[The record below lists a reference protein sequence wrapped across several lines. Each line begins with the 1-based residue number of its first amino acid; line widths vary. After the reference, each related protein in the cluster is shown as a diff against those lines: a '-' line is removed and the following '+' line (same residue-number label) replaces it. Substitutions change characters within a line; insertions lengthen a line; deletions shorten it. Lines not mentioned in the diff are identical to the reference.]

1 MRKNLFL
8 LLIAVMAAIH
18 VCAQE
23 VEIAT
28 LQNGDDVQ
36 LFFGHDAFIDAMDA
50 AESGGVITLSPGR
63 FNATDITK
71 PVTIYGS
78 GYETKADS
86 LSVAEGKA
94 LYPTIL
100 YGDLDISLDSLQ
112 QQTNHLYVEGIYF
125 SGYIYSNI
133 VVKKYLQNA
142 SFIKC
147 RFKNFHFSGKSQNC
161 YISQCRFENFGPGD
175 AISMNLSNSIIR
187 FIESN
192 TRNSSLLIANSL
204 LFSVNEVI
212 NDIFKNCIMV
222 GLNIDG
228 NLKGNCSLYNCMLAN
243 NKIGGY
249 VEIKQGNWIDEKYT
263 MTLFGADN
271 IAYNDTSMYE
281 LTEEAKKIYLGTD
294 GTQIGIYGGS
304 QPFSTKLTI
313 PRVVKRN
320 IAGKTEAGKLKVN
333 IEVESGDE
341 SF

>member
-50 AESGGVITLSPGR
+50 AESGGVITLSPGT

-94 LYPTIL
+94 LYPSIL
-100 YGDLDISLDSLQ
+100 NGKFRIALDSLEQ
-112 QQTNHLYVEGIYF
+112 EEENLYIEGIYF
-125 SGYIYSNI
+125 PNEIS
-133 VVKKYLQNA
+133 VPQYLKNA
-142 SFIKC
+142 TFIKC
-147 RFKNFHFSGKSQNC
+147 RFYELKFTVSKNCF
-161 YISQCRFENFGPGD
+161 ISQCRMIALEPNTP
-175 AISMNLSNSIIR
+175 ITMKCSNSIVGILR
-187 FIESN
+187 G
-192 TRNSSLLIANSL
+192 TTDKSSLLLQNSIIVNI
-204 LFSVNEVI
+204 SVKEIRAV
-212 NDIFKNCIMV
+212 FKNCIA
-222 GLNIDG
+222 LEKSIENF
-228 NLKGNCSLYNCMLAN
+228 NKNCSAYNSFFASEECLN
-243 NKIGGY
+243 SVIT
-249 VEIKQGNWIDEKYT
+249 QDGNWIDDKCSII
-263 MTLFGADN
+263 LFGRDK
-271 IAYNDTSMYE
+271 ISYNDTSTYE

>member
-125 SGYIYSNI
+125 NGDILN
-133 VVKKYLQNA
+133 VRYLRNA
-142 SFIKC
+142 TFIKC
-147 RFKNFHFSGKSQNC
+147 LFSSRIGSNVESYNNF
-161 YISQCRFENFGPGD
+161 ITQCR
-175 AISMNLSNSIIR
+175 ISYLSPSHFCTLNISNSIIKY
-187 FIESN
+187 IYGSSTN
-192 TRNSSLLIANSL
+192 LLIQNSLIFKGESLLATLKNSIML
-204 LFSVNEVI
+204 INASINE
-212 NDIFKNCIMV
+212 K
-222 GLNIDG
+222 
-228 NLKGNCSLYNCMLAN
+228 CSFYNCMLP
-243 NKIGGY
+243 KGSGPDL
-249 VEIKQGNWIDEKYT
+249 QGNWREEKISKI
-263 MTLFGADN
+263 LFGRDE
-271 IAYNDTSMYE
+271 ISYNDTSTYE
-281 LTEEAKKIYLGTD
+281 LTEDAKKIYLGTD

-320 IAGKTEAGKLKVN
+320 IADKTEA
-333 IEVESGDE
+333 ETESEYRSGIRR
-341 SF
+341 